1 MVNKHRKRC
10 SISLVITE
18 MQIEATGDNT
28 SHSLG
33 WLTVKKK
40 KQILVSIA
48 EDNEKLEP
56 AYSAGG
62 NVKWHSHLE
71 KSLAVPYI
79 VKHKITI

>member
-40 KQILVSIA
+40 KADIS
-48 EDNEKLEP
+48 K
-56 AYSAGG
+56 YC
-62 NVKWHSHLE
+62 
-71 KSLAVPYI
+71 
-79 VKHKITI
+79 